1 MKKILNQI
9 LEGQNLSQN
18 ESFNVMNAIM
28 SGKFNDAQIAGFLIA
43 LRSKGETVEEISGF
57 AQAMRNNM
65 IKVSLDCNAIDMC
78 GTGGD
83 STGTFNISTAASFVA
98 AGAGIHIAKHG
109 NRSMTSKSGSADVLQ
124 ALGIPIDKAIEE
136 SAKDIEEIGLGFM
149 FAPSYHPAMKY
160 ASGARVALATRTIF
174 NILGPLCNPANV
186 KAQAMGI
193 FSPNHTEIQAKV
205 LKKLGSSDVMIFC
218 GRDGLDEITTTNTT
232 KITQMQNYGEIRT
245 EEFDATKLGLQR
257 ASMIDLKG
265 GEPLENAKII
275 KLVLNGEKGP
285 RRDIVLINA
294 AAGIVVSGHAKNLKD
309 GLLLAIESI
318 DSGSALNILNQLTS

>member
-1 MKKILNQI
+1 M
-9 LEGQNLSQN
+9 N
-18 ESFNVMNAIM
+18 EEYLR
-28 SGKFNDAQIAGFLIA
+28 KFIREVI
-43 LRSKGETVEEISGF
+43 RKE
-57 AQAMRNNM
+57 
-65 IKVSLDCNAIDMC
+65 
-78 GTGGD
+78 
-83 STGTFNISTAASFVA
+83 
-98 AGAGIHIAKHG
+98 
-109 NRSMTSKSGSADVLQ
+109 
-124 ALGIPIDKAIEE
+124 
-136 SAKDIEEIGLGFM
+136 
-149 FAPSYHPAMKY
+149 
-160 ASGARVALATRTIF
+160 
-174 NILGPLCNPANV
+174 
-186 KAQAMGI
+186 
-193 FSPNHTEIQAKV
+193 
-205 LKKLGSSDVMIFC
+205 
-218 GRDGLDEITTTNTT
+218 LDEITTTNTT